1 MTRVTIKGMT
11 KQFGNLTAVENLDL
25 EVKDKEF
32 VSLLG
37 PSGCG
42 KTTTLNCLSG
52 LETPTAG
59 DIFFD
64 DKRINDI
71 APKDRGI
78 GLVFQS
84 YAIFTTMTTFD
95 NLAFGLKVRGG
106 STTEIKREVERMAEF
121 LGIREVLNQMAGKL
135 SLTNMQKTAIG
146 RTLLIQP
153 KVLLLDEPLSNL
165 DAESRATMRTEL
177 KRLQKEVEQTTIFV
191 THDQLE
197 AMALSDRIAVM
208 TTGRLQQYDTPDAVY
223 NHPKNQFVANFI
235 GSPSMNLID
244 CTLKSGGDRVF
255 LVNDRFT
262 LDFSAHRSLL
272 TEFDDGSQL
281 SIGIRPE
288 HVSVMRRSDVQP
300 SAKGLHLGGKI
311 FLTEPMGF
319 ETIVHVQLDGMML
332 RAITPS
338 ATSFEI
344 NESVQVKFNEDYIH
358 VFSKRDD
365 GRAII

>member
-1 MTRVTIKGMT
+1 MTRVAIKGLT

-32 VSLLG
+32 VALLG

-84 YAIFTTMTTFD
+84 YAIFTTMSTFD
-95 NLAFGLKVRGG
+95 NLAFGLKIRGG
-106 STTEIKREVERMAEF
+106 SSTEIKREVERIAEF
-121 LGIREVLNQMAGKL
+121 LGIREVLNEKAGKL
-135 SLTNMQKTAIG
+135 SLANMQKTAIG

-165 DAESRATMRTEL
+165 DAESRAIMRTEL

-197 AMALSDRIAVM
+197 AMTLSDRIAVM
-208 TTGRLQQYDTPDAVY
+208 STGKLQQYDTPDAVY

-235 GSPSMNLID
+235 GSPSMNFIN
-244 CTLKSGGDRVF
+244 CTLKSGADRTF

-262 LDFSAHRSLL
+262 LDFTRHRALL
-272 TEFDDGSQL
+272 NEFDNGSEL

-288 HVSVMRRSDVQP
+288 HVTVMPQSAIQP
-300 SAKGLHLGGKI
+300 SAKGLHMAGKI
-311 FLTEPMGF
+311 FITEPLGF
-319 ETIVHVQLDGMML
+319 ENIVHVQLDGMML
-332 RAITPS
+332 RAMTP
-338 ATSFEI
+338 ATSTFDD
-344 NESVQVKFNEDYIH
+344 NESVLVKLNEDYIH
-358 VFSKRDD
+358 VYSKRDE